1 MLKNL
6 LLYTNDF
13 LALLVMQLAII
24 TVISIQIYA
33 LIKVKSLQRKYYIF
47 LLIKILE
54 IIFFKYEIFYMY
66 LILFIIGVILNISLA
81 IRGKK
86 IDIKEMILG
95 TIIFST
101 VPLIIT
107 FGILYLILLNFIYDW
122 KYISQKKYKK
132 TKYQ

>member
-13 LALLVMQLAII
+13 LALFVMKLTII
-24 TVISIQIYA
+24 TVISIQMYA
-33 LIKVKSLQRKYYIF
+33 LIKVKLFQRKYYIF

-81 IRGKK
+81 INGKN
-86 IDIKEMILG
+86 IDIKEIILG
-95 TIIFST
+95 IIIFSA

-107 FGILYLILLNFIYDW
+107 FGILYLIVLNFIYE
-122 KYISQKKYKK
+122 
-132 TKYQ
+132 

>member
-1 MLKNL
+1 MKNFL
-6 LLYTNDF
+6 LSNNDF
-13 LALLVMQLAII
+13 TPVFALQLAII
-24 TVISIQIYA
+24 STIVVQIYA
-33 LIKVKSLQRKYYIF
+33 LIKVKLLQKKYYIF

-66 LILFIIGVILNISLA
+66 LILFIIGVILNILLA
-81 IRGKK
+81 IRGKN

-107 FGILYLILLNFIYDW
+107 FGILYLILLNFIYEW
-122 KYISQKKYKK
+122 NYIS
-132 TKYQ
+132 

>member
-13 LALLVMQLAII
+13 LALFVMQLTII

-33 LIKVKSLQRKYYIF
+33 LIKVKLLQRKYYIF

-66 LILFIIGVILNISLA
+66 LILFIIGVILNILLA

-86 IDIKEMILG
+86 IDIKEIILG

-107 FGILYLILLNFIYDW
+107 FGILYLILLNFIYEW
-122 KYISQKKYKK
+122 KYIS
-132 TKYQ
+132 

>member
-13 LALLVMQLAII
+13 LALFVMQLTII
-24 TVISIQIYA
+24 TV
-33 LIKVKSLQRKYYIF
+33 
-47 LLIKILE
+47 IKILE

-66 LILFIIGVILNISLA
+66 LILFIIGVILNILLA

-95 TIIFST
+95 TIIFSA

-107 FGILYLILLNFIYDW
+107 FGILYLILLNFIYE
-122 KYISQKKYKK
+122 
-132 TKYQ
+132 